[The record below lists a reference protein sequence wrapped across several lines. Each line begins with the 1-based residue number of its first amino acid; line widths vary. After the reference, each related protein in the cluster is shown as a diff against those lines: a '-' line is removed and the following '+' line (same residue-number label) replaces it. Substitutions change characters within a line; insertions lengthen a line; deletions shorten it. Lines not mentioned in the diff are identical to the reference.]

1 VESGRGFKV
10 GLGGVE
16 PRSSKRNTLMDARY
30 AKDKAVITFE
40 IKEHEKLI
48 CLREHIEQSCSFR
61 GSQNVMYVLRK
72 SVLGINGS
80 KTVESPGCRD
90 DRKYDNR
97 VGTIAAYSTSDER
110 RSIPIAAVGGSD
122 VLC

>member
-10 GLGGVE
+10 DLGGAE
-16 PRSSKRNTLMDARY
+16 SRNSKRNTLMDVRY

-40 IKEHEKLI
+40 IKEREKLI
-48 CLREHIEQSCSFR
+48 CLREHIEQFYSFR

-72 SVLGINGS
+72 SVPRINGS
-80 KTVESPGCRD
+80 KTVESLDCRD

-97 VGTIAAYSTSDER
+97 VGTIAAYSISDER
-110 RSIPIAAVGGSD
+110 RSTPITTGFRSP
-122 VLC
+122 